1 MIGGYS
7 MDGTYYIIMNK
18 TGMTLQQVLSLK
30 QSEINFI
37 MKHI

>member
-1 MIGGYS
+1 
-7 MDGTYYIIMNK
+7 MDETYYIIINK

-30 QSEINFI
+30 QYEVAFI